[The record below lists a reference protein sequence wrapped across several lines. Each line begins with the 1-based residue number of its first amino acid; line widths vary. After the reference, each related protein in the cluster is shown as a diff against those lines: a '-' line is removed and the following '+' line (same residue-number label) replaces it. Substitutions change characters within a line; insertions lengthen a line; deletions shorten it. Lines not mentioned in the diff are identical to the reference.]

1 MTTMV
6 SVPVIRTDADLAA
19 ALARIDAII
28 DAPDGTPEADE
39 RATLGTLVSVYEEE
53 YHPYTTLLGPEL
65 LARCMEAHDLTQ
77 AQVPEVGPQPLVSAV
92 LNGKRL
98 LTPRMAVE
106 LGRRFRVPA
115 EAFLGLSPAT
125 TAAREDRG
133 LLIED
138 IDALCSRLTGY
149 PSLDSFFTDVSP
161 NYVPSFYPRDDDWG
175 RLADAY
181 DAAAEQ
187 RNDPRRA
194 YRGPYRT

>member
-19 ALARIDAII
+19 ALARIDTII

-53 YHPYTTLLGPEL
+53 HHPFPTLTGTAL
-65 LARCMEAHDLTQ
+65 LVRCMEAQDLNQ
-77 AQVPEVGPQPLVSAV
+77 SQVPEIGPQPLVSAV
-92 LNGKRL
+92 LNGKRSI
-98 LTPRMAVE
+98 TPRMAIE

-115 EAFLGLSPAT
+115 EALLGLSPAT
-125 TAAREDRG
+125 DSTLTDRD
-133 LLIED
+133 LLRED
-138 IDALCSRLTGY
+138 IDTLCRRLTGY

-161 NYVPSFYPRDDDWG
+161 NYSPSFYPRDDDWK

-181 DAAAEQ
+181 DAAAEK
-187 RNDPRRA
+187 REDPRRA
-194 YRGPYRT
+194 FRGPY